1 MLIRVG
7 YVNKNEEQAMKHAE
21 DGMDDYVNPDKK
33 RIDDMVLSV
42 LPGCDIIKPGEG
54 GSSQRRH
61 NKAWSKLRHKE
72 VC

>member
-33 RIDDMVLSV
+33 RIGAIGATRL
-42 LPGCDIIKPGEG
+42 
-54 GSSQRRH
+54 
-61 NKAWSKLRHKE
+61 
-72 VC
+72 